1 MSDIRVESLT
11 FGYGDGPAVLTE
23 VSIDVQEGKATVLLG
38 PNGSGKSTLLS
49 LILGYLSPREG
60 TIELLGKPLTE
71 YSRHE
76 LGRAL
81 AFVSPATQLP
91 FNYSVLDYC
100 LLGRAARMP
109 AWGQP
114 GKEDYRA
121 VERAIRRAGIEALR
135 ERNVQELSSG
145 ELQLA
150 SIARGLAQEPKILL
164 MDEPT
169 SHLDP
174 AHALEVFRLIK
185 TLTEASLTILF
196 TTHDPL
202 HARQVADRA
211 VLLRSGTLL
220 LAADAQEALTPENLR
235 ELYGVAFLEAVYGEK
250 RIPFVDVEG

>member
-1 MSDIRVESLT
+1 MSVLAVRGLT
-11 FGYGDGPAVLTE
+11 FGYDDRPAVLLE
-23 VSIDVQEGKATVLLG
+23 VNLEVEAEKATVLLG

-49 LILGYLSPREG
+49 LILGYLTPRDG
-60 TIELLGKPLTE
+60 AIELLGKPIGS
-71 YSRHE
+71 YSRHQ
-76 LGRAL
+76 LGRTV

-91 FNYSVLDYC
+91 FNYSVFDYC

-121 VERAIRRAGIEALR
+121 VERAIGRAGIEELR
-135 ERNVQELSSG
+135 KRNVHELSSG

-150 SIARGLAQEPKILL
+150 SIARGLAQEPQILL

-174 AHALEVFRLIK
+174 AHALGIFRLIK
-185 TLTEASLTILF
+185 TLTQAGLTILF

-211 VLLRSGTLL
+211 VLLRSGKLL
-220 LAADAQEALTPENLR
+220 LAADAREALTPENLR
-235 ELYGVAFLEAVYGEK
+235 ALYGVAFLEASYGEK

>member
-1 MSDIRVESLT
+1 MSVVAVREITFAYGEGPPVLSGVSLEVEK
-11 FGYGDGPAVLTE
+11 
-23 VSIDVQEGKATVLLG
+23 GKATVLLG

-60 TIELLGKPLTE
+60 VIEILGKPLSS

-76 LGRAL
+76 LGRRV

-109 AWGQP
+109 SWGQP
-114 GKEDYRA
+114 GREDYRA
-121 VERAIRRAGIEALR
+121 AEGAISRAGIDHLAW
-135 ERNVQELSSG
+135 RNVQELSSG

-150 SIARGLAQEPKILL
+150 SIARGLAQGPRILL

-174 AHALEVFRLIK
+174 AHALEVFRLISA
-185 TLTEASLTILF
+185 LTSDGLTILF

-202 HARQVADRA
+202 HARQVADTA
-211 VLLRSGTLL
+211 VLLRSGRLL
-220 LAADAQEALTPENLR
+220 LAAGAREALTPENLR
-235 ELYGVAFLEAVYGEK
+235 ELYGVAFLEATYGEK
-250 RIPFVDVEG
+250 RVPFVDLDT

>member
-1 MSDIRVESLT
+1 MSVLAVKRLT
-11 FGYGDGPAVLTE
+11 FGYGDRPPVLSQ
-23 VSIDVQEGKATVLLG
+23 VSLGVEEQRATVLLG

-49 LILGYLSPREG
+49 LILGYLTPREG
-60 TIELLGKPLTE
+60 VIEILGKPIGS
-71 YSRHE
+71 YSRYE
-76 LGRAL
+76 LGRKV

-150 SIARGLAQEPKILL
+150 SIARGLAQEPQILL

-185 TLTEASLTILF
+185 NLTEAGLTILF

-211 VLLRSGTLL
+211 LLLRSGTLL
-220 LAADAQEALTPENLR
+220 LAADAREALTPENLR
-235 ELYGVAFLEAVYGEK
+235 SLYGVAFLEAVYGEK
-250 RIPFVDVEG
+250 RVPFVDLEG